1 MVTSFRH
8 IATAGLALFL
18 ALPTLA
24 LGQDIN
30 LATGGAD
37 QIWKGTQPNAKA
49 GAWLDLGDMTGDG
62 RRDLI
67 AGAPGTASIPGTV
80 YIIFGGPERTGEIS
94 LANAEAVV
102 SSSAAGNL
110 FGFATAAGNIINT
123 DGANPKNLA
132 IGAPGA
138 NGGRGAVYLYV
149 TGWGIGTAKTT
160 ADATFTVL
168 GAPGDELGSA
178 LATGD
183 LDKDGRRELIIGA
196 PGNNRVYIIK
206 GSATLSGT
214 LDLADP
220 HTVPSV
226 TFPGIGRVLLAGDIT
241 GDGTYDLLVGS
252 PSTNVVYGYV
262 GTTGAIPTV
271 HSISFAGVTAGD
283 EAGASVRLLDLDAD
297 GSNDVVIGAPGGD
310 GPSNARSNAGNVY
323 VFFGPV
329 SPGARS
335 LGEAHAVFYG
345 ASANFRA
352 GERLANGDINRDTP
366 NDLVILSPGASG
378 GAGELEI
385 YYGRARTS
393 IGTLSGATRVVDM
406 SVAGH
411 VSRRIF
417 GDPAAG
423 AIATTQVYEV
433 TGEGA
438 RDVIVGV
445 PSVDGNTGKLY
456 FTISPRL
463 RISRATEALTVNKG
477 GSATSSTA
485 ITVTNPSVVV
495 TGWQATSSAAWLSA
509 SPSSGSVVNTSPGAF
524 YIVGQTSTIPGG
536 VHTGTLNVTATS
548 PDLTMTLPIDVTF
561 TVTDAR
567 LAIDTPADGAT
578 VSNGFALAGWA
589 VDLGASSGT
598 GISSV
603 EAYAFPTAGG
613 SQIFLGTATYG
624 GARSDIGSLFGSRFT
639 NSGYGL
645 SVSNL
650 TPGSSYRIV
659 VYAKSTLTNAVANT
673 ATVNVTIASSSPAP
687 QPTPTDPNPT
697 PPPDPTPSPSPSPSP
712 SPDPTPSPSP
722 SPSPDPT
729 PSPTPTPDT
738 RVTVNRA
745 GLTFGATANGSVRTG
760 AQTVTVS
767 FTNGS
772 ATWSVASDAP
782 WLNLSPASGNGA
794 GTFSVT
800 LADESYPAGQQRTA
814 TLTITAPGV
823 ANSPVTVPVTVTS
836 FAAAAAPTG
845 LIDTPSDNAT
855 GVIGSLPVTGWA
867 VDDIGIS
874 AITIWRDPL
883 AGEPASSVN
892 GKVFIG
898 NATLVDGA
906 RPDVDATYALPFD
919 YRAGWG
925 YLLLTNMLP
934 NQGNGTF
941 RLHAYANDVEG
952 NTVLLGSRTITADN
966 ANATRPFGSIDTPDQ
981 GGTVSG
987 NNYVNFGWAL
997 APQPNAIPTDGS
1009 TITVFIDG
1017 VPIGHPVYN
1026 NSRSDIA
1033 TLFPGR
1039 ANSNGAI
1046 GYLQFD
1052 STRLANGVHTIAW
1065 SVADSAG
1072 NVEGIG
1078 SRYFTVLNGSS
1089 STTLSSTTVTTAGAT
1104 SAAEIPTRE
1113 SASAAGEAVGQPVTA
1128 LDTVPVVEQTTYVQK
1143 GFSSSAPMD
1152 IVDVEVEGA
1161 PARVKTEEL
1170 GLVRITVGPEVS
1182 GDRGGYEGY
1191 MLQGSTLGA
1200 LPAGSFLDRRSG
1212 EFFWQPGPGFVGSY
1226 DFVFVRTGD
1235 GAKTRSSLSVDIA
1248 PRKHDNEV
1256 FLPAR
1261 AIRIIK

>member
-8 IATAGLALFL
+8 IVMAGLALVL

-24 LGQDIN
+24 IGQDIN
-30 LATGGAD
+30 LASGGAD
-37 QIWKGTQPNAKA
+37 QIWKGTQTNAKA
-49 GAWLDLGDMTGDG
+49 GFWLDLGDISGDG

-67 AGAPGTASIPGTV
+67 AGAPGNAGLAGKV
-80 YIIFGGPERTGEIS
+80 YVILGGPERTGEIS
-94 LANAEAVV
+94 LANAEAIV

-110 FGFATAAGNIINT
+110 FGYATAAGNIINL
-123 DGANPKNLA
+123 DGTNPKNLA

-149 TGWGIGTAKTT
+149 TGWGTGTTKTT

-168 GAPGDELGSA
+168 GAPNDQLGTA

-183 LDKDGRRELIIGA
+183 LDNDGRRELIIGA
-196 PGNNRVYIIK
+196 PGTNRVYIIK

-214 LDLADP
+214 LDLA
-220 HTVPSV
+220 TASASA
-226 TFPGIGRVLLAGDIT
+226 TLTAAGLGRVLLAGDVT
-241 GDGTYDLLVGS
+241 GDGTYDLLVGA
-252 PSTNVVYGYV
+252 PTQNVVYGYV
-262 GTTGAIPTV
+262 GTTGTIPTV
-271 HSISFAGVTAGD
+271 PAISFSGAAAGD

-310 GPSNARSNAGNVY
+310 GPSNGRSNAGNVY

-329 SPGARS
+329 TAGAKS
-335 LGEAHAVFYG
+335 LSSAHAVFYG

-352 GERLANGDINRDTP
+352 GDRLANGDINRDTP
-366 NDLVILSPGASG
+366 NDLVILASGASG
-378 GAGELEI
+378 GAGELDI

-393 IGTLSGATRVVDM
+393 IGTLSGPTRIVDM
-406 SVAGH
+406 GVAGQ

-423 AIATTQVYEV
+423 AIGSMQVYEV

-445 PSVDGNTGKLY
+445 PSVDGNTGKLF

-509 SPSSGSVVNTSPGAF
+509 SPSSGSVVQSSPGSL
-524 YIVGQTSTIPGG
+524 YIIGQTSTIPGG
-536 VHTGTLNVTATS
+536 VHTGTLNITATS

-561 TVTDAR
+561 TVTDAK
-567 LAIDTPADGAT
+567 LAIDIPANNAT

-589 VDLGASSGT
+589 VDLAASSGT
-598 GISSV
+598 GIASV
-603 EAYAFPTAGG
+603 EAYAFPNAGG

-624 GARSDIGSLFGSRFT
+624 GARNDIGSLYGSRFT

-645 SVSNL
+645 TVNNL
-650 TPGSSYRIV
+650 TPGASYRIV
-659 VYAKSTLTNAVANT
+659 VFAKSTLTNAVANT
-673 ATVNVTIASSSPAP
+673 ATVNVTVSSNSPGP

-697 PPPDPTPSPSPSPSP
+697 PLPDPTAPGPGPGPGPSPPPV
-712 SPDPTPSPSP
+712 
-722 SPSPDPT
+722 
-729 PSPTPTPDT
+729 PTPDT

-745 GLTFGATANGSVRTG
+745 RLTFGATSNGSLRTG

-767 FTNGS
+767 FTNGA
-772 ATWSVASDAP
+772 ATWSVASNAP
-782 WLNLSPASGNGA
+782 WLNLSPASGSGA
-794 GTFSVT
+794 GSFSVT
-800 LADESYPAGQQRTA
+800 LANDTYPAGQQRNA
-814 TLTITAPGV
+814 TLTVTAPGV
-823 ANSPVTVPVTVTS
+823 ANSPLTIPVTITS
-836 FAAAAAPTG
+836 YAAPSVPLG
-845 LIDTPSDNAT
+845 LVDTPTDNVT

-867 VDDIGIS
+867 VDDIGITRV
-874 AITIWRDPL
+874 TIWRDPL
-883 AGEPASSVN
+883 PGEPASSAN

-898 NATLVDGA
+898 NANLVDGA
-906 RPDVDATYALPFD
+906 RPDVDATYTTPFD

-934 NQGNGTF
+934 NQGNGAF
-941 RLHAYANDVEG
+941 RLHAYANDAEG
-952 NTVLLGSRTITADN
+952 NTVLLGSRTITCDN
-966 ANATRPFGSIDTPDQ
+966 ANATKPFGSIDTPDQ

-987 NNYVNFGWAL
+987 TNYVNFGWAL
-997 APQPNAIPTDGS
+997 APQPNSIPTNGS

-1017 VPIGHPVYN
+1017 VPVGHPVYN
-1026 NSRSDIA
+1026 NPRSDIA

-1039 ANSNGAI
+1039 ANTNGAI

-1052 STRLANGVHTIAW
+1052 TTRLANGVHTIAW
-1065 SVADSAG
+1065 GVADSAG
-1072 NVEGIG
+1072 NAEGIG
-1078 SRYFTVLNGSS
+1078 SRYFTVLNGAS
-1089 STTLSSTTVTTAGAT
+1089 STTLSSTTVTSSGAT
-1104 SAAEIPTRE
+1104 TVADIPTRE
-1113 SASAAGEAVGQPVTA
+1113 SAPAAGEAVGQSVTA
-1128 LDTVPVVEQTTYVQK
+1128 LEPVPVVEQSTYVQK
-1143 GFSSSAPMD
+1143 GFSDSAPMD
-1152 IVDVEVEGA
+1152 IVDVEVEGGS
-1161 PARVKTEEL
+1161 ARVKTEEL
-1170 GLVRITVGPEVS
+1170 GLVRIAVGPEVS
-1182 GDRGGYEGY
+1182 GDGGYEGY
-1191 MLQGSTLGA
+1191 MIQGSTLGA

-1226 DFVFVRTGD
+1226 DFVFVRTGS

-1248 PRKHDNEV
+1248 PRKQDSEV

-1261 AIRIIK
+1261 AIRIIR

>member
-8 IATAGLALFL
+8 IVTAGLALVL

-24 LGQDIN
+24 IGQDIN

-37 QIWKGTQPNAKA
+37 QIWKGTQPNARA

-67 AGAPGTASIPGTV
+67 ASAPGSATIPGTV
-80 YIIFGGPERTGEIS
+80 YVIFGGPDRTGEIS
-94 LANAEAVV
+94 LANADAIV
-102 SSSAAGNL
+102 SSSAPGNL
-110 FGFATAAGNIINT
+110 FGFATASGNIINT

-138 NGGRGAVYLYV
+138 NSGRGAVYLYV
-149 TGWGIGTAKTT
+149 TGWGVGTAKTT
-160 ADATFTVL
+160 ADATLTVL
-168 GAPGDELGSA
+168 GAPGDQLGSA

-183 LDKDGRRELIIGA
+183 LDNDGRRELIIGA

-214 LDLADP
+214 IDLSTTAASA
-220 HTVPSV
+220 TLTAV
-226 TFPGIGRVLLAGDIT
+226 GIGRVLLSGDIT
-241 GDGTYDLLVGS
+241 GDGIYDLLVGA
-252 PSTNVVYGYV
+252 PTQNVVFAYPGRN
-262 GTTGAIPTV
+262 GALPEAAPA
-271 HSISFAGVTAGD
+271 ISFSGVTAGD

-297 GSNDVVIGAPGGD
+297 GATDVVIGAPGGD
-310 GPSNARSNAGNVY
+310 GPSNGRSNAGNVY

-329 SPGARS
+329 PAGARS
-335 LGEAHAVFYG
+335 LAEAHAVFYG
-345 ASANFRA
+345 ASPNFRA

-366 NDLVILSPGASG
+366 NDLVILSSGASG
-378 GAGELEI
+378 GAGELAI

-393 IGTLSGATRVVDM
+393 IGTLSGTTRVVDM
-406 SVAGH
+406 SVAGQ
-411 VSRRIF
+411 VNRRIF
-417 GDPAAG
+417 GDPASG
-423 AIATTQVYEV
+423 AIGTVQVYEV

-445 PSVDGNTGKLY
+445 PSVDSNAGRLY

-463 RISRATEALTVNKG
+463 RVSRTTEALTANKG

-485 ITVTNPSVVV
+485 VSVTNPSMVV

-509 SPSSGSVVNTSPGAF
+509 SPSSGSVVQSSPGAF

-567 LAIDTPADGAT
+567 LAIDTPANNAT
-578 VSNGFALAGWA
+578 VSNGFTLAGWA

-598 GISSV
+598 GIASV

-624 GARSDIGSLFGSRFT
+624 GARSDIGALFGTRFT
-639 NSGYGL
+639 NSGYAL
-645 SVSNL
+645 TVNNL

-659 VYAKSTLTNAVANT
+659 VYAKSTMTNAVANT
-673 ATVNVTIASSSPAP
+673 ATVTVTIASSSPAP
-687 QPTPTDPNPT
+687 SPTPTDPNPT
-697 PPPDPTPSPSPSPSP
+697 PPPDPAA
-712 SPDPTPSPSP
+712 
-722 SPSPDPT
+722 
-729 PSPTPTPDT
+729 PSPTPPGPTPPGPTPPGPTPPSAPTPDT
-738 RVTVNRA
+738 RVAVNRA
-745 GLTFGATANGSVRTG
+745 GLTFGATNNGALRTG

-782 WLNLSPASGNGA
+782 WLNLSPASGSGS
-794 GTFSVT
+794 GSFTVT
-800 LADESYPAGQQRTA
+800 TAAESYPAGSRRTA

-823 ANSPVTVPVTVTS
+823 ANSPLTVPVTISS
-836 FAAAAAPTG
+836 FASTG
-845 LIDTPSDNAT
+845 NPFGLVDTPSDNAT
-855 GVIGSLPVTGWA
+855 GVVGSIPVTGWA
-867 VDDIGIS
+867 LDDLGVS
-874 AITIWRDPL
+874 QVTLWRDPL
-883 AGEPASSVN
+883 PGEPASSVN

-898 NATLVDGA
+898 NAVPVDGA
-906 RPDVDATYALPFD
+906 RPDVEAAYARPFN
-919 YRAGWG
+919 YQAGWG

-934 NQGNGTF
+934 SQGNGTF
-941 RLHAYANDVEG
+941 RLHAYATDVEG
-952 NTVLLGSRTITADN
+952 NTVLLGSRTITCDN

-987 NNYVNFGWAL
+987 TNYVNFGWAL
-997 APQPNAIPTDGS
+997 TPQPNSIPTNGS

-1026 NSRSDIA
+1026 NARSDIA

-1039 ANSNGAI
+1039 ANTNGAI

-1052 STRLANGVHTIAW
+1052 TTRLANGVHTIAW
-1065 SVADSAG
+1065 GVADSAG
-1072 NVEGIG
+1072 NAEGIG

-1089 STTLSSTTVTTAGAT
+1089 STTLSSATVTASGAT
-1104 SAAEIPTRE
+1104 TATEMPTRE
-1113 SASAAGEAVGQPVTA
+1113 SAPAAGESVGQPISA

-1143 GFSSSAPMD
+1143 GFSGSAPMD
-1152 IVDVEVEGA
+1152 LVDVEVEGA

-1170 GLVRITVGPEVS
+1170 GLVRITVGPEAS
-1182 GDRGGYEGY
+1182 GDRSGYEGY
-1191 MLQGSTLGA
+1191 MIKGGQLGA

-1212 EFFWQPGPGFVGSY
+1212 EFFWQPGPGFVGTY

-1261 AIRIIK
+1261 EIRVIR